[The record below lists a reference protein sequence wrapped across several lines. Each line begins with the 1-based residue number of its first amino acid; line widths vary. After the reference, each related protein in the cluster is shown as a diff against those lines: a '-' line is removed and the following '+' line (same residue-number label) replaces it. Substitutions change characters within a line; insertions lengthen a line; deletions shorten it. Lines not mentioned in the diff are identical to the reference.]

1 MNSIHIFLLHTCV
14 TWEFQPL
21 NVSRCIM
28 NLNIEIKLNY
38 ILHKIHS
45 NIPSFFI
52 FRVPF
57 ISLEFES

>member
-52 FRVPF
+52 FRR
-57 ISLEFES
+57 L